1 MTESAVPPTG
11 PAALDPAYLPFLKA
25 VGPSNPPLV
34 PGEANIETIRA
45 AAADARLRWKDGGA
59 AMEAI
64 VEEKIDTPH
73 GVVGARIYYP
83 SVRRPLPTLVYFHGG
98 GWTLLDN
105 DTHDRMMRE
114 YAAASGWAV
123 VGVAY
128 PRAPE
133 VRFPDTV
140 AACVTSVVE
149 IGRSLARLGLARP
162 LALGGDS
169 SGANLALGTALALRE
184 GGATRID
191 ALLLN
196 YGVFDGSCEAP
207 SYTAFSDPP
216 LTLSRDRMAWFW
228 DQYCPDPDRRLHPFA
243 SPIHADLSGLPPVRL
258 VTTGVD
264 VLRDENL
271 AMAVRLFEA
280 GNALSL
286 DHHPRAPHGFIEAL
300 AIHPEGRKAVVQAA
314 AWLNA
319 TALR

>member
-1 MTESAVPPTG
+1 MTGSATPRIG
-11 PAALDPAYLPFLKA
+11 PADLDPAYLPFLKA
-25 VGPSNPPLV
+25 VGPSNPPLL
-34 PGEANIETIRA
+34 PGKASLEEIRA
-45 AAADARLRWKDGGA
+45 AAAGARLQWKDGGP

-64 VEEKIDTPH
+64 VEETIDTPH
-73 GVVGARIYYP
+73 GTVGLRAYYP
-83 SVRRPLPTLVYFHGG
+83 SPGRPLPTLVYFHGG

-114 YAAASGWAV
+114 YAAASGWSV

-133 VRFPDTV
+133 VRFPHTL
-140 AACVTSVVE
+140 AACTTAVE
-149 IGRSLARLGLARP
+149 AITRSRKDPGLPAP

-184 GGATRID
+184 GGMVKID

-207 SYTAFSDPP
+207 SYAAFSDPP

-228 DQYCPDPDRRLHPFA
+228 DQYCPDPESRLHPFA
-243 SPIHADLSGLPPVRL
+243 SPLRADLSGLPPVRL

-300 AIHPEGRKAVVQAA
+300 AIHPEGREAVVQAA